1 MVPFPM
7 LHTES
12 SAERLLYEAFME
24 QLDDEYVI
32 FHSVDWALAGRNGRL
47 EQGEADFVVIHPVDG
62 LLVIEAKG
70 GELTYD
76 PQTRRWTQG
85 GRSGRHELDEDP
97 FHQARDE
104 MHSLV
109 RILEARAGWS
119 RWRPSFGYSVAMPH
133 AIYGRDAHPGA
144 PAAVVIDRDDLDHL
158 QARVREVMRTW
169 RHEGRRF
176 GESGMLA
183 VEQALGAAVE
193 VRTPLKLL
201 FREEDRTIVE
211 LTDEQAWT
219 KAFVLNRTRA
229 VVTGPPGSGKTLLA
243 TSIARTLAEAGRPTL
258 LTCFNVRLAA
268 HLRASVDGVEN
279 LHVSHFH
286 ELCADLAREAGLDVP
301 APTGSDDRTYYEERL
316 PELLERA
323 ARTLGPRYGAIV
335 VDEAQDFRAW
345 WWPALLALHR
355 EPDRGLLY
363 LFSDDSQVLYEGG
376 ELPLDPTDVLPPL
389 PHNLRN
395 TRAIAEFVSVFF
407 ESGSRAGIAKGPA
420 GRDVEVLDYD
430 GEDGLV
436 RTLEVVLKNL
446 IDSEGL
452 ALDDIVVLTPPG
464 REKSLLW
471 RRRAIGPYVLSD
483 VVEDG
488 TVLWSTVHGFK
499 GLERPVVILSELGDR
514 HREDV
519 GRYLRVGSSR
529 ARNHLI
535 VLATRS
541 VAADIRRRAPHVA
554 DPGLA

>member
-7 LHTES
+7 LHSES
-12 SAERLLYEAFME
+12 SAERLLYEAFLE
-24 QLDDEYVI
+24 QLDDEYVV
-32 FHSVDWALAGRNGRL
+32 FHSVDWTLAGRNGHL

-70 GELTYD
+70 GELMYD
-76 PQTRRWTQG
+76 PRTRRWTQG

-109 RILEARAGWS
+109 RILEARPGWS
-119 RWRPSFGYSVAMPH
+119 RWRPSFGYAVAMPH
-133 AIYGRDAHPGA
+133 ADYDRDAHPGA
-144 PAAVVIDRDDLDHL
+144 PAGIVIDRDDLDRL
-158 QARVREVMRTW
+158 QRRVREVMSTW

-176 GESGMLA
+176 GEHGMLA

-243 TSIARTLAEAGRPTL
+243 TSIARTLAEAGHPTL
-258 LTCFNVRLAA
+258 LTCFNVRLAE
-268 HLRASVDGVEN
+268 HLRASVEGVEL
-279 LHVSHFH
+279 LHVAHFH
-286 ELCADLAREAGLDVP
+286 QLCADLAREAGLEVP
-301 APTGSDDRTYYEERL
+301 APTGSDERAYYEEQL

-355 EPDRGLLY
+355 EPDRGKLY
-363 LFSDDSQVLYEGG
+363 LFSDDPQILYEGG
-376 ELPLDPTDVLPPL
+376 ELPLDPADALPPL

-407 ESGSRAGIAKGPA
+407 ESGSHAGLAKGPP

-436 RTLEVVLKNL
+436 RTLEVVLTNL
-446 IDSEGL
+446 IGSEGF
-452 ALDDIVVLTPPG
+452 ALDDVVILTPPG

-471 RRRAIGPYVLSD
+471 HRRTIGPYTLSD
-483 VVEDG
+483 VVEKG

-499 GLERPVVILSELGDR
+499 GLERPVVILAELGER

-535 VLATRS
+535 VLATEP
-541 VAADIRRRAPHVA
+541 VAAEIRRRAPHVA
-554 DPGLA
+554 GPGHA